1 MPSRFGGFSIQ
12 ASKRIRLVKKHEV
25 KVAASNENPC
35 AVSQE
40 LINLQC
46 LQCGAVTSGNF
57 ITIVECPRCGALD
70 YHLFK
75 GYVPLEDAVR
85 HRRAIAPDN
94 KDVINQIITL
104 VERKAR

>member
-1 MPSRFGGFSIQ
+1 M
-12 ASKRIRLVKKHEV
+12 
-25 KVAASNENPC
+25 ASNENPC

-75 GYVPLEDAVR
+75 GYVPLEEAAR
-85 HRRAIAPDN
+85 HRRAVAAGTWSGRVDCSRAVEASAAAPFAC
-94 KDVINQIITL
+94 T
-104 VERKAR
+104 VE